1 MEDFPNIA
9 TLLSVAS
16 AVIALTIVLNFL
28 LFKPLQ
34 RVLEER
40 QQRSD
45 TARAALAEAQAVQAQ
60 RLDDIEQRLKEAR
73 REAYG
78 IRERARQA
86 GRESRDELMQEARQ
100 QAHAMVERTRVE
112 ITADIDTARKDL
124 EVEADKLA
132 KMIAERVLG
141 RPVGS
146 GGGGQR

>member
-16 AVIALTIVLNFL
+16 AVIVLTIVLNFL

-45 TARAALAEAQAVQAQ
+45 EARAGLAEAQAVQAQ
-60 RLDDIEQRLKEAR
+60 RLDEIEQRLKEAR
-73 REAYG
+73 REAYT
-78 IRERARQA
+78 IREKAQHA
-86 GRESRDELMQEARQ
+86 GHERRDELMQEAQQ
-100 QAHAMVERTRVE
+100 QAHAMVEKTRAE
-112 ITADIDTARKDL
+112 ISADIDTAKKDL
-124 EVEADKLA
+124 EAEADRLA

-146 GGGGQR
+146 DRGEQE